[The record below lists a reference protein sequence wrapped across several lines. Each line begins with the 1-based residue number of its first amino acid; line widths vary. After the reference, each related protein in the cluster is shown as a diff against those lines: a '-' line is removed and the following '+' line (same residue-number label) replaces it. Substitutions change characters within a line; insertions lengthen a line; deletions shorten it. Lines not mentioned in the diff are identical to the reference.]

1 MSRAMLLE
9 RLQELQK
16 LPKFQKRDIKTI
28 SAILS
33 TDALAKH
40 VQACE
45 EAAAR

>member
-1 MSRAMLLE
+1 MSRVMLLE
-9 RLQELQK
+9 RLKELQET
-16 LPKFQKRDIKTI
+16 PKFKNRDIKTI

-33 TDALAKH
+33 TEALAKH